1 MIMTTM
7 MIMMII
13 KNNIY
18 VVKYLKL
25 FEQFEQEQIEE
36 EGEIDN
42 IESKDDEVIDIK
54 NWDVY

>member
-1 MIMTTM
+1 M
-7 MIMMII
+7 
-13 KNNIY
+13 
-18 VVKYLKL
+18 KYLKL

-42 IESKDDEVIDIK
+42 IEAKDDEVIDIK